1 LRNSNFKA
9 IAIVVPVGFF
19 YALAA
24 AFHINGDEAAI
35 DFILVASFILSVI
48 TSAAFFMV
56 AERFV
61 QKTLSMAA

>member
-1 LRNSNFKA
+1 M
-9 IAIVVPVGFF
+9 PVGFF

-35 DFILVASFILSVI
+35 DFILVASLILSVI